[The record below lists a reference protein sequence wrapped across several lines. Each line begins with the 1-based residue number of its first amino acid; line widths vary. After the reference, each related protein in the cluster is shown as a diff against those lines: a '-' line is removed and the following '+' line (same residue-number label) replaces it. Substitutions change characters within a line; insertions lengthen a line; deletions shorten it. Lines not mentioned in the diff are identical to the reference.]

1 MESVAYLWEYKKLPA
16 TICVVSDCTKS
27 CFFIDTGMMEQ
38 ELLEIMEPK
47 TLSIRGARMHNLKN
61 IDVDLPRNQLV
72 VFTGLSGS
80 GKSTLAFDTL
90 YAEGQR
96 RYVESLS
103 TYARQFL
110 GQMDKPDVDALEGLS
125 PAVSIEQKTTSKNP
139 RSTVGTVT
147 EIYDHLRLLFARCG
161 HPHCH
166 ICGSAIQAQS
176 IEDMVNALMKLPEGT
191 KVVLLAPLVTGRKG
205 RHEQL
210 FARIQKEGFVRVRV
224 DGDILH
230 ADDIVALDKNQRHS
244 IEVVVDRL
252 VIKESVRRRLSDSV
266 GTAVKLTEG
275 FLLALF
281 PEDNSE
287 RLFSELAAC
296 HDCAISV
303 PPMTTQL
310 FSFNN
315 PQGACSECGGLGVK
329 QFFDSA
335 LVVPDPE
342 KSISDGALAPWG
354 WRGGDSYTGQMLDG
368 VAKHYKISL
377 KTPFKKLPEKI
388 QKIFLYGSGEEEI
401 HFHYRKGRRIMSS
414 VKSFEGIIPQLDRR
428 FHETQSGM
436 IREELSK
443 YMNEQTCLSCSGAR
457 LKPESLAVRVGVWSI
472 YELTRL
478 SIDKLLVEIPLLP
491 LSTREWQIGEPIMK
505 EVVDRLSFLED
516 VGLGY
521 LSLERRSGTLS
532 GGEAQRIRLASQ
544 IGSRLAGV
552 LYILDEPS
560 IGLHQRD
567 NQKLINTLLELRDMG
582 NSVIVVEH
590 DTETILAADHVLDM
604 GLGAGIHGGEVVFS
618 GQVNGLLASEKS
630 VTGAYLSG
638 RKKIDTPVKRR
649 TVRKGKKSVIR
660 IKNGTI
666 NNLKKVSVVFP
677 LGVMTC
683 VTGVSGSGKS
693 SLVIETL
700 YRYAKAGLGLRSPRY
715 SQAGTTL
722 SGLELIDKIVDIDQS
737 PIGRTP
743 RSNPAT
749 YTGVFTPIRDLFS
762 RLPESRS
769 RGYKLGRFSFNIKG
783 GRCEACDGEGVNKIA
798 MHFLPDIY
806 VECESCRGKR
816 YNSETLEIK
825 YRGKNIHEVLS
836 MTVEEAL
843 KFFKNV
849 PPVKNRL
856 QTLFDVGLSYIS
868 LGQSSVTLSGGE
880 AQRVKLAREL
890 SGRSSGKTLYILDEP
905 TTGLHPADIQHLLNV
920 LNRLVEQG
928 NSVVVIEH
936 NLDVVKTAD
945 WIIDVGPEG
954 GDGGGLIVAT
964 GTPENIAREKFSYTG
979 KFLKQVLTA
988 L

>member
-1 MESVAYLWEYKKLPA
+1 
-16 TICVVSDCTKS
+16 
-27 CFFIDTGMMEQ
+27 
-38 ELLEIMEPK
+38 MEPK

-61 IDVDLPRNQLV
+61 IDVDLPRNQFV

-110 GQMDKPDVDALEGLS
+110 GQMDKPDVDSLEGLS

-166 ICGSAIQAQS
+166 ICGSEIQAQS
-176 IEDMVNALMKLPEGT
+176 IEDMVDALMQLSEGT
-191 KVVLLAPLVTGRKG
+191 KIIILAPMVSARKG

-210 FARIQKEGFVRVRV
+210 LAGIRKEGFVRVRIN
-224 DGDILH
+224 GDILH
-230 ADDIVALDKNQRHS
+230 ADDVISLEKNRKHT

-252 VIKESVRRRLSDSV
+252 VIKKSARRRLADSV
-266 GTAVKLTEG
+266 TTAVKLTEG
-275 FLLALF
+275 FLLVLF
-281 PEDNSE
+281 PEDNRE

-296 HDCAISV
+296 HNCSISV
-303 PPMTTQL
+303 PPMSTQL

-315 PQGACSECGGLGVK
+315 PQGACSECSGLGVN
-329 QFFDSA
+329 QVFDAA
-335 LVVPDPE
+335 LVVPDPG
-342 KSISDGALAPWG
+342 KSISEGAFAPWG
-354 WRGGDSYTGQMLDG
+354 WRGEASYTGQMLSG
-368 VAKHYKISL
+368 VAKHFTVSL
-377 KTPFKKLPEKI
+377 KTPFHKLPEKV
-388 QKIFLYGSGEEEI
+388 QDVFLYGSGNEEI
-401 HFHYRKGRRIMSS
+401 HFHYQKGRRVMSS
-414 VKSFEGIIPQLDRR
+414 VKCFEGIIPQLNRR

-443 YMNEQTCLSCSGAR
+443 FMNEKTCPTCSGAR
-457 LKPESLAVRVGVWSI
+457 LKPESLSVKVGAWSI
-472 YELTRL
+472 HELTKL
-478 SIDKLLVEIPLLP
+478 SIDNLLVEIPILP
-491 LSTREWQIGEPIMK
+491 LSTRERKIGEPIMK
-505 EVVDRLSFLED
+505 EVVDRLAFLED

-567 NQKLINTLLELRDMG
+567 NQKLINTLLELRDLG

-590 DTETILAADHVLDM
+590 DTDTILAADHVLDM
-604 GLGAGIHGGEVVFS
+604 GPGAGVHGGEVVFC
-618 GQVNGLLASEKS
+618 GGIKDLLTSKTS
-630 VTGAYLSG
+630 ITGAYLSG
-638 RKKIDTPVKRR
+638 QKKIETPGKRR
-649 TVRKGKKSVIR
+649 KVIRGKKKVIQ
-660 IKNGTI
+660 IKNAHV
-666 NNLKKVSVVFP
+666 NNLKNISMDLP

-693 SLVIETL
+693 SLIIETL
-700 YRYAKAGLGLRSPRY
+700 FRYAKAGLSKRKEQYLQDETS
-715 SQAGTTL
+715 L
-722 SGLELIDKIVDIDQS
+722 SGLGLIEKIIDIDQS

-749 YTGVFTPIRDLFS
+749 YTGVFTPIRELFA

-783 GRCEACDGEGVNKIA
+783 GRCEACDGEGVNKIS

-806 VECESCRGKR
+806 VECESCKGKR
-816 YNSETLEIK
+816 YNAETLQIK
-825 YRGKNIHEVLS
+825 YRDKNIHEILA

-843 KFFKNV
+843 SFFQNI
-849 PPVKNRL
+849 PPIKNRL

-890 SGRSSGKTLYILDEP
+890 SGRSIGKTLYILDEP
-905 TTGLHPADIQHLLNV
+905 TTGLHPADIQHLLAV
-920 LNRLVEQG
+920 LNRLVNQG

-954 GDGGGLIVAT
+954 GDGGGRIVAV
-964 GTPENIAREKFSYTG
+964 GTPEKIAAEKDSYTG
-979 KFLKQVLTA
+979 QFLKKVLEQ
-988 L
+988 

>member
-1 MESVAYLWEYKKLPA
+1 
-16 TICVVSDCTKS
+16 
-27 CFFIDTGMMEQ
+27 
-38 ELLEIMEPK
+38 MEPK

-61 IDVDLPRNQLV
+61 IDVDLPRNKLV

-147 EIYDHLRLLFARCG
+147 EIYDYLRLLFARCG

-166 ICGSAIQAQS
+166 QCGSEIHAQS
-176 IEDMVNALMKLPEGT
+176 IEDMVGALMQLPEDT
-191 KVVLLAPLVTGRKG
+191 KVILLAPLVTERKG

-210 FARIQKEGFVRVRV
+210 LARIRKEGFVRVRI

-230 ADDIVALDKNQRHS
+230 ADDITALDKNKKHS
-244 IEVVVDRL
+244 IEIVVDRL
-252 VIKESVRRRLSDSV
+252 VIKESIRRRLSDSV
-266 GTAVKLTEG
+266 STAVKLTEG
-275 FLLALF
+275 FLSVVF
-281 PEDNSE
+281 PDGGPEQ
-287 RLFSELAAC
+287 LFSEFAAC
-296 HDCAISV
+296 HKCGISM
-303 PPMTTQL
+303 PPISTQL

-315 PQGACSECGGLGVK
+315 PQGACVECGGLGVK
-329 QFFDSA
+329 QFFDPA
-335 LVVPDPE
+335 LIVPDPG
-342 KSISDGALAPWG
+342 KSIGEGAIAPWG
-354 WRGGDSYTGQMLDG
+354 WRKEETYTGHLLESVARHYG
-368 VAKHYKISL
+368 VTLA
-377 KTPFKKLPEKI
+377 TPFGDLSKKV
-388 QKIFLYGSGEEEI
+388 QNVYLYGSGEEQI
-401 HFHYRKGRRIMSS
+401 KFFYRKGSREMSA
-414 VKSFEGIIPQLDRR
+414 VNRFEGVIPQLDRR
-428 FHETQSGM
+428 FHETQSSM
-436 IREELSK
+436 IRDELGK
-443 YMNEQTCLSCSGAR
+443 YMNEQRCPLCSGAR
-457 LKPESLAVRVGVWSI
+457 LKPEALSVRVGPWSI
-472 YELTRL
+472 YDITCL
-478 SIDKLLVEIPLLP
+478 SIEKLLEHIPLLP
-491 LSTREWQIGEPIMK
+491 FSARERKISEPILK
-505 EVVDRLSFLED
+505 EIVDRLSFLED

-521 LSLERRSGTLS
+521 LSLERRAGTLS

-567 NQKLINTLLELRDMG
+567 NQKLINTLLELRDLG

-590 DTETILAADHVLDM
+590 DTDTILAADHVLDM
-604 GLGAGIHGGEVVFS
+604 GPGAGIHGGNVVYN
-618 GQVNGLLASEKS
+618 GQVSGLLTSKES
-630 VTGAYLSG
+630 ITGAYLSG
-638 RKKIDTPVKRR
+638 RLAIKTPAKRR
-649 TVRKGKKSVIR
+649 QVKEV
-660 IKNGTI
+660 NGTCLQLKQCST
-666 NNLKKVSVVFP
+666 NNLQNVTVKFP
-677 LGVMTC
+677 LGVMTS

-700 YRYAKAGLGLRSPRY
+700 YRLAKAGLNKRVSTY
-715 SQAGTTL
+715 SQDGIVLT
-722 SGLELIDKIVDIDQS
+722 GLELIDKIIDIDQS

-749 YTGVFTPIRDLFS
+749 YTGVFTPIRELFA

-769 RGYKLGRFSFNIKG
+769 RGYKAGRFSFNIKG
-783 GRCEACDGEGVNKIA
+783 GRCEACEGEGVNKIV

-806 VECESCRGKR
+806 VECETCKGRR

-825 YRGKNIHEVLS
+825 YRDKNIHEVLA

-843 KFFKNV
+843 EFFQNIPV
-849 PPVKNRL
+849 VKNKL
-856 QTLFDVGLSYIS
+856 QTLHDVGLSYIS

-880 AQRVKLAREL
+880 AQRVKLAKEL

-920 LNRLVEQG
+920 LNRLVDQG
-928 NSVVVIEH
+928 NTAVVIEH
-936 NLDVVKTAD
+936 NLDVIKTAD
-945 WIIDVGPEG
+945 WIIDIGPEG
-954 GDGGGLIVAT
+954 GDRGGRVVAS
-964 GTPENIAREKFSYTG
+964 GTPEYLRNHQESYTG
-979 KFLKQVLTA
+979 KYLDQVLK
-988 L
+988 

>member
-1 MESVAYLWEYKKLPA
+1 
-16 TICVVSDCTKS
+16 
-27 CFFIDTGMMEQ
+27 
-38 ELLEIMEPK
+38 MEPK

-110 GQMDKPDVDALEGLS
+110 GQMDKPDVDSLEGLS

-161 HPHCH
+161 RPHCPE
-166 ICGSAIQAQS
+166 CGDPIQSQS
-176 IEDMVNALMKLPEGT
+176 IEDMVSGLMQMEEGT
-191 KVVLLAPLVTGRKG
+191 KIILLAPLVTERKG

-210 FARIQKEGFVRVRV
+210 LARIKKEGFVRIRV
-224 DGDILH
+224 DGQIVH
-230 ADDIVALDKNQRHS
+230 TDDVEALDKNKKHS

-252 VIKESVRRRLSDSV
+252 VLKPSVKRRLSDSIA
-266 GTAVKLTEG
+266 TAVKLTDG
-275 FLLALF
+275 FLLVLF
-281 PEDNSE
+281 ADDDSE
-287 RLFSELAAC
+287 KLYSEHAAC
-296 HDCAISV
+296 HKCGISM
-303 PPMTTQL
+303 PQLSTQL

-315 PQGACSECGGLGVK
+315 PQGACPECGGLGVK
-329 QFFDSA
+329 QFFDPA
-335 LVVPDPE
+335 LVVPDHS
-342 KSISDGALAPWG
+342 KSIEEGAIAPWG
-354 WRGGDSYTGQMLDG
+354 WRNEDTYTGQLLSA
-368 VAKHYKISL
+368 VAKHYGFSL
-377 KTPFKKLPEKI
+377 KKPYKDLPKKAQDIL
-388 QKIFLYGSGEEEI
+388 LYGSGKEEI
-401 HFHYRKGRRIMSS
+401 HFHYQKGRRVMTAEK
-414 VKSFEGIIPQLDRR
+414 VYEGVIPQLDRR
-428 FHETQSGM
+428 FHETQSVM

-443 YMNEQTCLSCSGAR
+443 FMNEQVCPVCKGAR
-457 LKPESLAVRVGVWSI
+457 LKPEALATKIGEWDIYSLTCQSI
-472 YELTRL
+472 EH
-478 SIDKLLVEIPLLP
+478 LLNGLPLLP
-491 LSTREWQIGEPIMK
+491 FNERERSIGEPILK
-505 EVVDRLSFLED
+505 EIVDRLSFLED

-521 LSLERRSGTLS
+521 LSLDRRAGTLS

-567 NQKLINTLLELRDMG
+567 NQKLINTLLELRDLG

-590 DTETILAADHVLDM
+590 DTDTILAADHVLDM
-604 GLGAGIHGGEVVFS
+604 GPGAGVHGGEVVFS
-618 GQVNGLLASEKS
+618 GVVPDILENSES

-638 RKKIDTPVKRR
+638 KKEISRPASRRKLKI
-649 TVRKGKKSVIR
+649 KGKKDKIS
-660 IKNGTI
+660 IKNASV
-666 NNLKKVSVVFP
+666 NNLKDVSLAIP
-677 LGVMTC
+677 LGGMVGI
-683 VTGVSGSGKS
+683 TGVSGSGKS
-693 SLVIETL
+693 SLIMETL
-700 YRYAKAGLGLRSPRY
+700 YKLLKEAVRLKTS
-715 SQAGTTL
+715 SFEQKKVTV
-722 SGLELIDKIVDIDQS
+722 SGAENIDKIIDIDQS

-749 YTGVFTPIRDLFS
+749 YTGVFTPIRELFA
-762 RLPESRS
+762 RLPESRA

-783 GRCEACDGEGVNKIA
+783 GRCESCGGEGVIKIA

-806 VECESCRGKR
+806 VECESCKGKR
-816 YNSETLEIK
+816 YNQETLEIK

-836 MTVEEAL
+836 MTVDEAL
-843 KFFKNV
+843 EFFKNI
-849 PPVKNRL
+849 PPIKNRL
-856 QTLFDVGLSYIS
+856 QTLYDVGLSYVS

-905 TTGLHPADIQHLLNV
+905 TTGLHPADIQYLLDV
-920 LNRLVEQG
+920 LNRLVDKG

-936 NLDVVKTAD
+936 NLDVIKTCD

-954 GDGGGLIVAT
+954 GDNGGRIVCEGA
-964 GTPENIAREKFSYTG
+964 PEKIVQSEESHTG
-979 KFLKQVLTA
+979 KFLKMIL
-988 L
+988 

>member
-1 MESVAYLWEYKKLPA
+1 
-16 TICVVSDCTKS
+16 
-27 CFFIDTGMMEQ
+27 
-38 ELLEIMEPK
+38 
-47 TLSIRGARMHNLKN
+47 LSIRGARMHNLKN
-61 IDVDLPRNQLV
+61 IDVDLPRNQFV

-166 ICGSAIQAQS
+166 ICGSEIQAQS
-176 IEDMVNALMKLPEGT
+176 IEDMVDALMQLDEGT
-191 KVVLLAPLVTGRKG
+191 KIVLLAPLVTARKG

-210 FARIQKEGFVRVRV
+210 LARIRKEGFVRVRIN
-224 DGDILH
+224 GEILH
-230 ADDIVALDKNQRHS
+230 ADDLVSLEKNHKHS

-252 VIKESVRRRLSDSV
+252 VIKKTVRRRLADSV
-266 GTAVKLTEG
+266 TTAVKLTEG

-281 PEDNSE
+281 PDDNSE

-296 HDCAISV
+296 HRCSISV
-303 PPMTTQL
+303 PPMSTQL

-315 PQGACSECGGLGVK
+315 PQGACAECGGLGVN
-329 QFFDSA
+329 QVFDAA
-335 LVVPDPE
+335 LIVPDPG
-342 KSISDGALAPWG
+342 KSISEGAFAPWG
-354 WRGGDSYTGQMLDG
+354 WRGEGSYTGQMLYG
-368 VAKHYKISL
+368 VAKHFGVSL
-377 KTPFKKLPEKI
+377 KTPFRRLPEKV
-388 QKIFLYGSGEEEI
+388 QQVFLHGSGNEEI
-401 HFHYRKGRRIMSS
+401 HFHYQKGRRIMSS
-414 VKSFEGIIPQLDRR
+414 VKSFEGIIPQLNRR

-436 IREELSK
+436 IRDELSK
-443 YMNEQTCLSCSGAR
+443 FMNEKTCPSCSGAR
-457 LKPESLAVRVGVWSI
+457 LKPESLSVKVGAWSI

-478 SIDKLLVEIPLLP
+478 SIDKLLMEIPLLP
-491 LSTREWQIGEPIMK
+491 LSTRERQIGEPIMK
-505 EVVDRLSFLED
+505 EIVDRLSFLED

-521 LSLERRSGTLS
+521 LSLDRRSGTLS

-567 NQKLINTLLELRDMG
+567 NQKLINTLLELRDLG

-590 DTETILAADHVLDM
+590 DTDTILAADHVLDM
-604 GLGAGIHGGEVVFS
+604 GVGAGVHGGEVVFC
-618 GQVNGLLASEKS
+618 GGVKALLTCEES

-638 RKKIDTPVKRR
+638 KKRIETPKKRR
-649 TVRKGKKSVIR
+649 KVSIAKKKVIQV
-660 IKNGTI
+660 KNGNI
-666 NNLKKVSVVFP
+666 NNLKEVSVDFP

-693 SLVIETL
+693 SLIIETL
-700 YRYAKAGLGLRSPRY
+700 FRYAKAGLSSR
-715 SQAGTTL
+715 QAIFSENGTSL
-722 SGLELIDKIVDIDQS
+722 SGLELIDKIIDIDQS

-749 YTGVFTPIRDLFS
+749 YTGVFTPIRELFS

-806 VECESCRGKR
+806 VECESCKGKR
-816 YNSETLEIK
+816 YNAETLQIK
-825 YRGKNIHEVLS
+825 YRDKNIYEVLA

-843 KFFKNV
+843 DFFQNI
-849 PPVKNRL
+849 PPIKNRL

-905 TTGLHPADIQHLLNV
+905 TTGLHPADIQHLLSV
-920 LNRLVEQG
+920 LNRLVDQG

-954 GDGGGLIVAT
+954 GDGGGRIVAK
-964 GTPENIAREKFSYTG
+964 GRPEKIAAEKHSYTG
-979 KFLKQVLTA
+979 QFLQKVLEPG

>member
-1 MESVAYLWEYKKLPA
+1 
-16 TICVVSDCTKS
+16 
-27 CFFIDTGMMEQ
+27 
-38 ELLEIMEPK
+38 MEPK

-61 IDVDLPRNQLV
+61 IDVDLPRNKLV
-72 VFTGLSGS
+72 LFTGLSGS

-110 GQMDKPDVDALEGLS
+110 GQMDKPDVDSLEGLS

-166 ICGSAIQAQS
+166 KCGSAIEAQS
-176 IEDMVNALMKLPEGT
+176 IEDMVNALMRLPNG
-191 KVVLLAPLVTGRKG
+191 KKIILLAPLVTDRKG
-205 RHEQL
+205 RHEQIL
-210 FARIQKEGFVRVRV
+210 ARIRKEGFVRIRI

-230 ADDIVALDKNQRHS
+230 ADDVTSLDKNKKHS

-252 VIKESVRRRLSDSV
+252 VIKESIRRRLADSV
-266 GTAVKLTEG
+266 STAVKLTDG
-275 FLLALF
+275 FLLVSF
-281 PEDNSE
+281 PDDDSE

-296 HDCAISV
+296 HACGISL
-303 PPMTTQL
+303 PPISTQL

-315 PQGACSECGGLGVK
+315 PQGACVECGGLGVK
-329 QFFDSA
+329 HFFDSS
-335 LVVPDPE
+335 LVVPDSR
-342 KSISDGALAPWG
+342 KSISDGAIAPWG
-354 WRGGDSYTGQMLDG
+354 WRNEESYTGHMLES
-368 VAKHYKISL
+368 VAKHYGVSV
-377 KTPFKKLPEKI
+377 KTPFSKIPEKVRNV
-388 QKIFLYGSGEEEI
+388 FLYGSGREEI
-401 HFHYRKGRRIMSS
+401 QFHYRNGRRSMSA
-414 VKSFEGIIPQLDRR
+414 VKPFEGVIPQLDRR
-428 FHETQSGM
+428 FHETQSAM
-436 IREELSK
+436 VRDELGK
-443 YMNEQTCLSCSGAR
+443 YMNEQQCPRCSGAR
-457 LKPESLAVRVGVWSI
+457 LKPEALAVRVGKWSI
-472 YELTRL
+472 YELTCM
-478 SIDKLLVEIPLLP
+478 SIETILEELPLLP
-491 LSTREWQIGEPIMK
+491 LTEREKKIGESILK
-505 EVVDRLSFLED
+505 EIVDRLSFLRD

-521 LSLERRSGTLS
+521 LSLERRAGTLS

-567 NQKLINTLLELRDMG
+567 NQKLINTLLELRDLG

-590 DTETILAADHVLDM
+590 DTDTILAADYVLDM
-604 GLGAGIHGGEVVFS
+604 GPGAGIHGGNIVYS
-618 GQVNGLLASEKS
+618 GDVQGLLENNKS
-630 VTGAYLSG
+630 ATGAYLSG
-638 RKKIDTPVKRR
+638 RFEIKTPEKRR
-649 TVRKGKKSVIR
+649 KIRVGAKNCLQIKKCNV
-660 IKNGTI
+660 
-666 NNLKKVSVVFP
+666 NNLKNINVSFP
-677 LGVMTC
+677 LEGMTC

-693 SLVIETL
+693 SLVIESL
-700 YRYAKAGLGLRSPRY
+700 FRLAKAGVNKKVASFSQDQTVLTGLN
-715 SQAGTTL
+715 
-722 SGLELIDKIVDIDQS
+722 LIDKIIDIDQS

-749 YTGVFTPIRDLFS
+749 YTGVFTPVRELFS

-783 GRCEACDGEGVNKIA
+783 GRCEACEGEGVNKIA

-806 VECESCRGKR
+806 VECEVCKGKR

-825 YRGKNIHEVLS
+825 YRDKTIHDVLA

-843 KFFKNV
+843 DFFQNV
-849 PPVKNRL
+849 PSVKNKL
-856 QTLFDVGLSYIS
+856 QTLYDVGLTYIS

-880 AQRVKLAREL
+880 AQRVKLAKEL

-920 LNRLVEQG
+920 LNILVDQG
-928 NSVVVIEH
+928 NTVVVIEH
-936 NLDVVKTAD
+936 NLDVIKTAD

-954 GDGGGLIVAT
+954 GDGGGQIVAV
-964 GTPENIAREKFSYTG
+964 GSPEDLIKIEKSYTG
-979 KFLKQVLTA
+979 HFLKQVLA
-988 L
+988 